1 MKNLKSLHL
10 GRFLLLLLLLPLFTY
25 AQNTRMGAGNIKVR
39 AVVTGACSIGGA
51 AIEKG
56 KSYHLSEKLDF
67 DKASYFGEDTVDA
80 HVSVK
85 YDCLSENGLKIY
97 VDSSANDNGDG
108 AERILKQKG
117 GNSKVKYAIFSD
129 SARTNILSNGDLL
142 FEGDSKI
149 PKGDIPIYGRAYI
162 NAQSN
167 SNYVPAG
174 EYEDT
179 IKFSI
184 EF

>member
-1 MKNLKSLHL
+1 MRNLKSLYL
-10 GRFLLLLLLLPLFTY
+10 GRYLLLLLLLPFFSY
-25 AQNTRMGAGNIKVR
+25 AQNTQFGAGNIKVR
-39 AVVTGACSIGGA
+39 AVVMGACSIGGA

-56 KSYHLSEKLDF
+56 KSYYLSDKLDF
-67 DKASYFGEDTVDA
+67 GEASSLERDTVDA
-80 HVSVK
+80 HLSVK

-97 VDSSANDNGDG
+97 VDSSVNDDGNG
-108 AERILKQKG
+108 AERILKQKNG
-117 GNSKVKYAIFSD
+117 DSKIKYAIFSD

-149 PKGDIPIYGRAYI
+149 PKGDIPIYGRAYV
-162 NAQSN
+162 NDQSD
-167 SNYVPAG
+167 YVPAG
-174 EYEDT
+174 EYKDT